1 MTEADSNV
9 STQPFK
15 DSRAPAEAHA
25 ARLQRR
31 VMLSAIAAVLLLW
44 IAVSTLLLLR
54 RQEAIDGQFQQNAN
68 LARAFEEQTLRV
80 LEAANQ
86 ATIRARDGI
95 AAGHGDSAELVR
107 FANETGLAP
116 KILAQLSW
124 VDTSGHV
131 VASNLDAKSK
141 SPASLDVSDRDHV
154 RVHLSPQTMSE
165 QGRLREPD
173 ELYIGR
179 PVLGKVSNKW
189 TIQLSRR
196 VADPQGRLLG
206 VIVASL
212 DPTYFED
219 VFRRVDLG
227 RTGGVTLIGHDLVI
241 RARVIGGEAAKQGTS
256 FPPNS
261 VFAQQALGKQEARL
275 IGIGTVD
282 GTDRLITSRHIGN
295 HPLYLLIS
303 VGREEAL
310 TRWHD
315 AAMATL
321 VLSLLL
327 SLLIA
332 GAAAGLIASLRRQE
346 QSAAAL
352 RRSEAQAQA
361 ANQAKS
367 EFLTAMSHE
376 LRTPLTSIRGF
387 AELMEQRLEDPK
399 FRRQAG
405 LIRKGA
411 EHLST
416 LLTEILDLAKVE
428 SGGMELNQELVK
440 PREIL
445 QGCAD
450 FFALSANNKGLELKL
465 QIDEHLPATL
475 SCDGLRL
482 KQILNNLLSNA
493 IKFTSE
499 GRVTL
504 SAERL
509 GDRIAFH
516 VDDTGPGIPA
526 DLQQR
531 IFEKFR
537 QANAQISTQHGG
549 TGLGLALSRGLAEL
563 MRGELSVRSEHGQG
577 SRFTLSLPM
586 EPATSE
592 QATA

>member
-1 MTEADSNV
+1 
-9 STQPFK
+9 
-15 DSRAPAEAHA
+15 
-25 ARLQRR
+25 
-31 VMLSAIAAVLLLW
+31 MLSALAAILLLW
-44 IAVSTLLLLR
+44 LAVSALLLLR

-86 ATIRARDGI
+86 ATLRARDGI
-95 AAGHGDSAELVR
+95 AAGHGESSELVR

-124 VDTSGHV
+124 VDNNGHL
-131 VASNLDAKSK
+131 VASNLDPKAWSAKG
-141 SPASLDVSDRDHV
+141 LDLSARDHI
-154 RVHLSPQTMSE
+154 RVHLAPQSLPE
-165 QGRLREPD
+165 QARLSEPD
-173 ELYIGR
+173 ALYIGR

-196 VADPQGRLLG
+196 VADAQGRLLG
-206 VIVASL
+206 VVVASL
-212 DPTYFED
+212 DPSYFED

-227 RTGGVTLIGHDLVI
+227 RTGGVTLIGQDLLI
-241 RARVIGGEAAKQGTS
+241 RSRVIGGAVAKQGGS
-256 FPPNS
+256 FPPHS

-282 GTDRLITSRHIGN
+282 GIDRLITSRHISPY
-295 HPLYLLIS
+295 PLYLLIS

-310 TRWHD
+310 ARWHD
-315 AAMATL
+315 ATVATL

-346 QSAAAL
+346 RSAAAL

-399 FRRQAG
+399 FRKQAG

-428 SGGMELNQELVK
+428 AGGMTLNQDLVN
-440 PREIL
+440 PAEIV

-450 FFALSANNKGLELKL
+450 FFALSAANKGLELKI
-465 QIDEHLPATL
+465 QVDEHLPASL

-493 IKFTSE
+493 IKFTVQ
-499 GRVTL
+499 GGVTL
-504 SAERL
+504 SAQVQA
-509 GDRIAFH
+509 GRIDFH

-526 DLQQR
+526 SLQQR

-537 QANAQISTQHGG
+537 QANDQVSTQHGG

-563 MRGELSVRSEHGQG
+563 MQGELTVSSVPGQG
-577 SRFTLSLPM
+577 SRFTLSLPIA
-586 EPATSE
+586 PAAAE
-592 QATA
+592 QPEA

>member
-1 MTEADSNV
+1 MTDADIEV
-9 STQPFK
+9 STPTDQNSS
-15 DSRAPAEAHA
+15 DAAEAHA

-31 VMLSAIAAVLLLW
+31 VLLSAIAAILLVW
-44 IAVSTLLLLR
+44 VAVSSLLLLR

-86 ATIRARDGI
+86 ATLRARDGI
-95 AAGHGDSAELVR
+95 VAGKGEPSELVR

-116 KILAQLSW
+116 KILAQLAW
-124 VDTSGHV
+124 VDSSGQL
-131 VASNLDAKSK
+131 VASNLNLKDKISTG
-141 SPASLDVSDRDHV
+141 LNLSDRDHI
-154 RVHLSPQTMSE
+154 RIHLAPQTMPEPS
-165 QGRLREPD
+165 RLSEPD
-173 ELYIGR
+173 ALYIGR

-196 VADPQGRLLG
+196 IADAQGRLLG

-227 RTGGVTLIGHDLVI
+227 RKGGVTLVGHDLVI
-241 RARVIGGEAAKQGTS
+241 RSRIIGGEAGKQGTS

-261 VFAQQALGKQEARL
+261 AFAQQALGKQEVRL
-275 IGIGTVD
+275 MGIGTVD
-282 GTDRLITSRHIGN
+282 GTERLITSRQIAN
-295 HPLYLLIS
+295 YPLYLLIS

-315 AAMATL
+315 ATVVTL

-332 GAAAGLIASLRRQE
+332 GAAAGLIASLHRQE
-346 QSAAAL
+346 LSAAAL
-352 RRSEAQAQA
+352 RRSEAQAHA

-399 FRRQAG
+399 FRKQAG

-428 SGGMELNQELVK
+428 AGGMKMNQEWVNL
-440 PREIL
+440 REVL
-445 QGCAD
+445 QGCVD
-450 FFALSANNKGLELKL
+450 FFALSASNKGLALRV

-475 SCDGLRL
+475 NCDGLRL
-482 KQILNNLLSNA
+482 KQILSNLLSNA
-493 IKFTSE
+493 IKFTE
-499 GRVTL
+499 HGGVTL
-504 SAERL
+504 SAQVQA
-509 GDRIAFH
+509 GHIDFH

-526 DLQQR
+526 NLQQR

-537 QANAQISTQHGG
+537 QANDQISTQHGG

-563 MRGELSVRSEHGQG
+563 MQGQLSVSSAPGQG
-577 SRFTLSLPM
+577 ARFTLSLPLASAPLD
-586 EPATSE
+586 PA
-592 QATA
+592 AA

>member
-1 MTEADSNV
+1 MTDAESLLPPLTNRDS
-9 STQPFK
+9 K
-15 DSRAPAEAHA
+15 DEAEAHA
-25 ARLQRR
+25 VRLQRR
-31 VMLSAIAAVLLLW
+31 VMLSAIAAILILW
-44 IAVSTLLLLR
+44 VAVSSLLVLR

-86 ATIRARDGI
+86 ATIHARDAF
-95 AAGHGDSAELVR
+95 AAGNVEPGLLVR

-116 KILAQLSW
+116 KIMAQLSW
-124 VDTSGHV
+124 VDARGRL
-131 VASNLDAKSK
+131 VASNLDTKAKS
-141 SPASLDVSDRDHV
+141 ASGMDLSDRDHI
-154 RVHLSPQTMSE
+154 RVHLAPQALPE
-165 QGRLREPD
+165 QVRLSEPD
-173 ELYIGR
+173 ALYIGR
-179 PVLGKVSNKW
+179 PVLGKVSKKW

-196 VADPQGRLLG
+196 IADAQGRVLG
-206 VIVASL
+206 VVVASL
-212 DPTYFED
+212 DPTYFEE

-227 RTGGVTLIGHDLVI
+227 RKGGMTLVGHDLVI
-241 RARVIGGEAAKQGTS
+241 RSRVIGGEATKQGISLPT
-256 FPPNS
+256 NS
-261 VFAQQALGKQEARL
+261 SFAQQALGKQEARL
-275 IGIGTVD
+275 MGFGSVD
-282 GTDRLITSRHIGN
+282 GIDRLITSRKISN
-295 HPLYLLIS
+295 YPLYLLIA

-315 AAMATL
+315 ATVATL
-321 VLSLLL
+321 ILSLLI

-332 GAAAGLIASLRRQE
+332 GAAAGLISSLRRQE
-346 QSAAAL
+346 LSAAAL
-352 RRSEAQAQA
+352 RRSEAQAHA

-399 FRRQAG
+399 FRKQAG

-428 SGGMELNQELVK
+428 AGGMKLNQELVNL
-440 PREIL
+440 PEIL

-450 FFALSANNKGLELKL
+450 FFALSAANKGLELKI
-465 QIDEHLPATL
+465 QVDEHLPAAL

-493 IKFTSE
+493 IKFTVQ
-499 GRVTL
+499 GGVTL
-504 SAERL
+504 SAQRL
-509 GDRIAFH
+509 SDRIAFH
-516 VDDTGPGIPA
+516 VDDSGPGIPA
-526 DLQQR
+526 ELQQR

-537 QANAQISTQHGG
+537 QANDQVSTQHGG

-563 MRGELSVRSEHGQG
+563 MQGELTVSSVPGQG
-577 SRFTLSLPM
+577 SRFTLSLPI
-586 EPATSE
+586 EPAAAE
-592 QATA
+592 QPAP